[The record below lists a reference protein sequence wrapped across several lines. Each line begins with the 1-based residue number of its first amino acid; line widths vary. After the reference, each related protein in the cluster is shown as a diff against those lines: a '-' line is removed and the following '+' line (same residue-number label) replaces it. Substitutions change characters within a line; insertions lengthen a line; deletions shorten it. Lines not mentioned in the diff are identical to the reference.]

1 MKFLEGIR
9 FDVQHLPHRPGRE
22 AGAIRQH
29 RHVDGQSQVETVFC
43 IYYIIRLQLY
53 IPTLCLYIRSSILTL
68 QWIVRVRMPSVC
80 RRFAVGMPLLVASW
94 DTKKPLWSIF
104 TARRLRAVSAVESLK
119 AFAFRSRS
127 FLSNIGGV
135 NIAAVRLC
143 GNGLLL

>member
-1 MKFLEGIR
+1 MRVVPPPVPTILPRPRAAFLSDPFSVFFKMKFLEGIR

-68 QWIVRVRMPSVC
+68 Q
-80 RRFAVGMPLLVASW
+80 
-94 DTKKPLWSIF
+94 
-104 TARRLRAVSAVESLK
+104 
-119 AFAFRSRS
+119 
-127 FLSNIGGV
+127 
-135 NIAAVRLC
+135 
-143 GNGLLL
+143 